1 MTALARDIAG
11 EAAEAVIANAEIA
24 AGHDGT
30 AELVLSIRYENGA
43 VGQVV
48 VDADTGFDVMRACG
62 AAELS
67 ALIGRPWRDIS
78 KGL

>member
-1 MTALARDIAG
+1 MTALARQIEAVAAG
-11 EAAEAVIANAEIA
+11 AVIADAEIA

-43 VGQVV
+43 TGQVV
-48 VDADTGFDVMRACG
+48 VDADTGFSVMKACG
-62 AAELS
+62 AADLA
-67 ALIGRPWRDIS
+67 ALIGRPWREIS

>member
-1 MTALARDIAG
+1 MTALARDIQG
-11 EAAEAVIANAEIA
+11 VDAEAVIADAEVS

-43 VGQVV
+43 IGQVV

-62 AAELS
+62 AADIAGLV
-67 ALIGRPWRDIS
+67 GRPWREIS